1 MSLLVHKENQELLWT
16 IANKNKAVTM
26 FFQYIPQQ
34 DRYTWFQQIIGEFY
48 NKYKT
53 QQIGSQ
59 DLRSINREILTF
71 MIENASSYTSQY
83 STPPETS
90 NENLEDTYKKE
101 SKKDDYMSEFEK
113 RQHAYENMNQKEQP
127 KEVKFSIDLDPNNE
141 SMENLIKKQQEE
153 RNIDLQMFPTSRN
166 TKKLKLLSEIK
177 IDAKDVVV
185 LDSLL
190 DDRKIQIE
198 NLFMQQ
204 EELISYK
211 QHISYLL
218 KEVEDIKKIL
228 KNKSE

>member
-83 STPPETS
+83 STPPEQVTR
-90 NENLEDTYKKE
+90 T
-101 SKKDDYMSEFEK
+101 
-113 RQHAYENMNQKEQP
+113 
-127 KEVKFSIDLDPNNE
+127 
-141 SMENLIKKQQEE
+141 
-153 RNIDLQMFPTSRN
+153 
-166 TKKLKLLSEIK
+166 
-177 IDAKDVVV
+177 
-185 LDSLL
+185 
-190 DDRKIQIE
+190 
-198 NLFMQQ
+198 
-204 EELISYK
+204 
-211 QHISYLL
+211 
-218 KEVEDIKKIL
+218 
-228 KNKSE
+228 

>member
-71 MIENASSYTSQY
+71 MIENASSYTSQH

-113 RQHAYENMNQKEQP
+113 RQHAYEKMNQKEQP

-228 KNKSE
+228 KNKPE